1 MGGEKQM
8 DFKQAALKNIP
19 TKELVEELS
28 GREGIEKITA
38 EPYAELNIPVS
49 GPAVVMVVI
58 D

>member
-1 MGGEKQM
+1 M
-8 DFKQAALKNIP
+8 QADLKNIP

-28 GREGIEKITA
+28 GREGVEKITA
-38 EPYAELNIPVS
+38 EPYEELNIPVS